1 MAIILLTKS
10 NLKQQKERP
19 IFLNP
24 SALWSI
30 VGYFIVVLGLSF
42 GIFFVIRDFQ
52 NLNIQ
57 MLELNLV
64 RLLLSFF
71 ISLLS
76 MFLAVLIWRSILQIN
91 GVNHDFKHDLKVYVY
106 SLLGYMLPGGVWT
119 ILVRGFLSKKDG
131 TIKTPL
137 TVMAGVVETILNGIS
152 ALSLCILF
160 LFLQNWSV
168 SLPLTIPLLV
178 GIIMLFILDPKI
190 FTRLTNWFVKLTNKN
205 YPNTYLQFTYS
216 NLLLWFFGE
225 LLVIIIGSLAL
236 FVLLSSFLEVNLQIL
251 VLMIIS
257 WSFAVAISSL
267 FFWLPGTPFIR
278 DGTMVGI
285 LSTNMTLGF
294 AILFVVVQRLWSII
308 TILLFSLFLWIIF
321 DLPKL
326 VTKIK
331 LIQKKY

>member
-1 MAIILLTKS
+1 MILLLIKS
-10 NLKQQKERP
+10 NLKQQKEKP
-19 IFLNP
+19 TFLNR

-57 MLELNLV
+57 ILEFNLA

-76 MFLAVLIWRSILQIN
+76 MFLAILIWRSILRTN
-91 GVNHDFKHDLKVYVY
+91 GLNHDFKHDLKVYVY

-119 ILVRGFLSKKDG
+119 ILVRGFLSKQVG
-131 TIKTPL
+131 NIKTPL
-137 TVMAGVVETILNGIS
+137 TVMAGVVETILSGIS

-160 LFLQNWSV
+160 LFLQNWTM
-168 SLPLTIPLLV
+168 SLPLTMPLLV
-178 GIIMLFILDPKI
+178 GLIMLLIINPKI
-190 FTRLTNWFVKLTNKN
+190 FTRITTWFFKLTNKS
-205 YPNTYLQFTYS
+205 YPDTYLQFTNA
-216 NLLLWFFGE
+216 NLFLWFLGE

-236 FVLLSSFLEVNLQIL
+236 FVLMSSFREVNLQIL
-251 VLMIIS
+251 ILIIIS
-257 WSFAVAISSL
+257 WSFAVAVSSL

-285 LSTNMTLGF
+285 LSTKVTLGF
-294 AILFVVVQRLWSII
+294 AILFVVVQRVWSII
-308 TILLFSLFLWIIF
+308 TILLLSLCLWIIF
-321 DLPKL
+321 DLPNL